1 MIWDIMGN
9 DGRQW
14 NSREK
19 PCIELVPDALIPPQ
33 PAIRD

>member
-14 NSREK
+14 KGRSE
-19 PCIELVPDALIPPQ
+19 PGIELASDALIPPQ